1 MALHIIVSSMAGRGD
16 AAKLDVNTGPPLFG
30 GLNSTSMCSV
40 DVEPVRVRMRT
51 LLGSL
56 LDISGSSDDVGVRR
70 GEVEVTVEDSAGTI
84 GGKLGGRFGLSYV
97 PCDGSNS
104 LLGGPR

>member
-1 MALHIIVSSMAGRGD
+1 MIVSNMAGRGD
-16 AAKLDVNTGPPLFG
+16 AAKLDVNTGPPLSG

-56 LDISGSSDDVGVRR
+56 VDMPGSSDDVGVRG
-70 GEVEVTVEDSAGTI
+70 GEVEVTVDDSGGAT
-84 GGKLGGRFGLSYV
+84 GGKLDCRATPSSAS
-97 PCDGSNS
+97 CDGRGA
-104 LLGGPR
+104 LLDAS